1 MYSIYMY
8 IIYICILYIYMY
20 IIYICI
26 LYIYMYVYYI
36 YITTRFG
43 IILSHVDAGFLGV
56 SWHYRPLMTNF
67 STQNEVLQFSVE
79 KKPKKNETNSRFFTF
94 WDFQRLAKNRPFW
107 WPPAGN
113 HQKRKN
119 EKTTKKKPLGRIRVL
134 GGTLKAA
141 GNPRDALGK

>member
-1 MYSIYMY
+1 MYIIYMY
-8 IIYICILYIYMY
+8 IIYIYVYYIYIC
-20 IIYICI
+20 IIYICM
-26 LYIYMYVYYI
+26 YII

-79 KKPKKNETNSRFFTF
+79 KNPKKT
-94 WDFQRLAKNRPFW
+94 
-107 WPPAGN
+107 
-113 HQKRKN
+113 H
-119 EKTTKKKPLGRIRVL
+119 KKPLGRIRVL